1 MAFCVHC
8 GASGEGAFC
17 PSCGKPLSGGAAAGG
32 GGAAPAG
39 TAAGG
44 MTDNVAGALCYLVG
58 VITGILF
65 LVLEPYNRNR
75 EIRFHAFQSI
85 FLNVA
90 WIVLLIVLGIVSAA
104 IGMVVPVI
112 GTVVIGLLSFVVWIG
127 FLLIWVILMVKTFNG
142 SKWVL
147 PVIGPLAQ
155 KQAG

>member
-8 GASGEGAFC
+8 GASGEGSFC
-17 PSCGKPLSGGAAAGG
+17 PSCGKPMGAGG

-58 VITGILF
+58 FITGILF
-65 LVLEPYNRNR
+65 LVLEPYNRKR
-75 EIRFHAFQSI
+75 EVRFHAFQSI
-85 FLNVA
+85 FLGVA
-90 WIVLLIVLGIVSAA
+90 WVAVWIVLAIGGMVLGTVLPLVGTMLMGVVSLAVWAGFVIV
-104 IGMVVPVI
+104 
-112 GTVVIGLLSFVVWIG
+112 
-127 FLLIWVILMVKTFNG
+127 WVILMVKTFNG

-147 PVIGPLAQ
+147 PVIGPLAE